1 MKPLSAVKNRT
12 VVFIVL
18 LILQLAANR
27 SHAVVGTL
35 QIDGESV
42 SKVILQDH
50 RHCEQHHVISDSNTV
65 LEVGQH
71 TLMGVHL
78 VGGYEWRQW
87 ASNDK
92 ITIEADE
99 AAVLKAGGPLKQTV
113 DVKRTG
119 NMLSLT
125 YSVTGIAGR
134 QYTNLAQE
142 YRPYFTIR
150 AGDRLIATESFAY
163 G

>member
-1 MKPLSAVKNRT
+1 MKSPPTATNRMAF
-12 VVFIVL
+12 FIAL
-18 LILQLAANR
+18 LIIQLSANR

-35 QIDGESV
+35 QIDGEHV

-65 LEVGQH
+65 LEVGEH
-71 TLMGVHL
+71 TLMGIHL

-87 ASNDK
+87 VPNDR
-92 ITIEADE
+92 ITIEADK
-99 AAVLKAGGPLKQTV
+99 AAVLKAGGPLTQTV
-113 DVKRTG
+113 GVNRTG
-119 NMLSLT
+119 NTLTLT
-125 YSVTGIAGR
+125 YSVTGVAGR

-142 YRPYFTIR
+142 HRPYFTIR
-150 AGDRLIATESFAY
+150 AGDRVIATESFAY